1 MVGILGGLISSTAV
15 TYNFSKL
22 SKELNTVTLFLG
34 IVLSWSVMN
43 LRVVFLA
50 TFIDVN
56 LFSHLIVPFLTL
68 TGLYLVVAYLY
79 YKKTDL
85 SESIEYPGVSR
96 PFSILSILQFGA
108 LYTFIFFM
116 GKVFSFY
123 LGNQGL
129 YTLSLISG
137 VIDIDAIVIST
148 SNLTKIGSITQKVA
162 VMSILIAVF
171 SNSVFKYLYVY
182 LFGAGWLKQRMA
194 YILIFT
200 LGYLLFVL
208 LIFLIL

>member
-116 GKVFSFY
+116 GKVLSFY
-123 LGNQGL
+123 LGN
-129 YTLSLISG
+129 
-137 VIDIDAIVIST
+137 
-148 SNLTKIGSITQKVA
+148 
-162 VMSILIAVF
+162 
-171 SNSVFKYLYVY
+171 
-182 LFGAGWLKQRMA
+182 
-194 YILIFT
+194 
-200 LGYLLFVL
+200 
-208 LIFLIL
+208 